1 MSNQNE
7 PKKLKR
13 VVLKEEFIALT
24 KKVNH
29 AIVLNQ
35 MIYWSER
42 TKDAKKFAE
51 EEMAR
56 ARKFSDGSVETEEEV
71 LETLLSGWIYKSS
84 EELIEDTMLSISRKT
99 MDRLLDDLVESKW
112 LSRRRNPKYKWDKT
126 WQYRVDL
133 NKIQS
138 DLKELGYPLDGYTLP
153 VPDEKNDE
161 ETNDGH
167 DDPSNGQN
175 DLSNGQNDL
184 SMGHDDPSN
193 GQNDLSN
200 GQNDLAIPE
209 ITNKDYNQK
218 LQTVDYS
225 IFSSSS
231 VDELEAST
239 NLSEKEEE
247 EEINKHVIDYLANH
261 LNYNSFMIDD
271 IVKHMKKNKIRSF
284 TKDQLLKQHRRTVLW
299 ISENK
304 KEIREFGMF
313 FVNGILKHDFSHS
326 IITKEKELEKLQQEN
341 TATKN
346 SSNISVPFFNWL
358 EN

>member
-13 VVLKEEFIALT
+13 VVFKEEFVALT

-99 MDRLLDDLVESKW
+99 MDRILDDLVAEKW

-184 SMGHDDPSN
+184 
-193 GQNDLSN
+193 
-200 GQNDLAIPE
+200 AIPE

-247 EEINKHVIDYLANH
+247 EELEINKHVIDYLSNH
-261 LNYNSFMIDD
+261 LNYNSFMIED
-271 IVKHMKKNKIRSF
+271 IEKHMKKNKIRSF